1 MISALDTSSRAAVSQ
16 SILAASSATGV
27 GFDYLMRTAMR
38 ESSMDPQAK
47 AKTSSA
53 SGLYQFVDQTWLS
66 MIEKHGSKYG
76 LETYVDAIDQK
87 SSGRFKVDD
96 PALKSEILAL
106 RHDPEIAS
114 LMAGELARENR
125 ASLEEHLGRGV
136 SDGEVYAAHFL
147 GTTGAISLLS
157 AAQSDPQASAA
168 DLLPAAAKANK
179 SIFYAEDGSARS
191 IAQVVG
197 KVTHLPEAE
206 MPEMILASASV
217 PAAVLT
223 KPAAEPIVFPVPTAE
238 LRGTLEASPSDVA
251 ESRTSTST
259 SSTGQR
265 VYGAMASLPLV
276 LSPGVIEILSSLNP
290 LPDRAVWNSLFTQ
303 AEAR

>member
-66 MIEKHGSKYG
+66 MIEKNGSKYG
-76 LETYVDAIDQK
+76 LETYVDAIEQK

-125 ASLEEHLGRGV
+125 AALEQHLGRGV

-157 AAQSDPQASAA
+157 AAQSDPKASAA

-179 SIFYAEDGSARS
+179 SIFYAEDGSART

-206 MPEMILASASV
+206 MPEAILASAST
-217 PAAVLT
+217 PAAATVKT
-223 KPAAEPIVFPVPTAE
+223 EAEPIILPVVTAE
-238 LRGTLEASPSDVA
+238 LRGTYEAGPSDAV
-251 ESRTSTST
+251 ETSGG
-259 SSTGQR
+259 SSAGGNGQR

-290 LPDRAVWNSLFTQ
+290 LPDRAVWNNLFTQ
-303 AEAR
+303 AETR